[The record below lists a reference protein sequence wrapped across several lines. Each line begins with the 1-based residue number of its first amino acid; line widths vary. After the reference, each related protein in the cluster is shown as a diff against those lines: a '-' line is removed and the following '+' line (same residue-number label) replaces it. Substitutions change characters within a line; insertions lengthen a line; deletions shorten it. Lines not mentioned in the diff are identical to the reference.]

1 MNTGKREK
9 IRKQLK
15 NFSVGIAGLGGL
27 GSNAAV
33 ALARAGVGKLV
44 IVDFDRVEEKNLDRQ
59 YYFLDQIGLYKVD
72 ALKKTLLNIN
82 PDLEVVS
89 FNVEL
94 EKGKMSGYFSTVDVV
109 IEALDAAGIKT
120 QFIEEISSCLPDMP
134 IIAASGVAGVGRV
147 DRIESKHFGNLH
159 LCIDENAKSSE
170 DDVLLASR
178 VCLMACWEA
187 DLAIELLLGD
197 DV

>member
-1 MNTGKREK
+1 MNIGKREK
-9 IRKQLK
+9 IRNRLK
-15 NFSVGIAGLGGL
+15 NFSIGIAGLGGL

-33 ALARAGVGKLV
+33 ALARAGIGKLV

-59 YYFLDQIGLYKVD
+59 YYFLDQIGLYKVE
-72 ALKKTLLNIN
+72 ALTKTLLNIN
-82 PDLEVVS
+82 SDLEVVS
-89 FNVEL
+89 INVKL
-94 EKGKMSGYFSTVDVV
+94 EKGKMSEHFDQVDVV
-109 IEALDAAGIKT
+109 IEALDAAEIKT

-134 IIAASGVAGVGRV
+134 IVAASGVAGVGKV
-147 DRIESKHFGNLH
+147 DRIGSKHFGNLH
-159 LCIDENAKSSE
+159 LCIDENAESSE

-197 DV
+197 AV